1 MLATL
6 ITLVTFLLLL
16 RAVFHSSSFPDIAN
30 LIKSTINKSTVNKQV
45 KLHKQLK
52 GTQVSESDKTRN
64 ENGCSC
70 PKSDGTVWKRTLRSE
85 NGRSSPKSVRTVR
98 NSIGTV
104 RIRMKESEIGRN
116 CLETDRKQLTRWDQC
131 SSVFPVLSFA
141 FLSIPSLPPPE
152 SCQQDINSW
161 ILVKFWN
168 RSFLNAPWIIWRPS
182 LRHASVLWITPTLYR
197 R

>member
-30 LIKSTINKSTVNKQV
+30 LIKSTINKSIVNNQV

-52 GTQVSESDKTRN
+52 GTQVSESDRTRN

-85 NGRSSPKSVRTVR
+85 NGRSSQSEPSEIRSEPSEFGWKCPKSC
-98 NSIGTV
+98 GTV
-104 RIRMKESEIGRN
+104 WKQTGNNLLAEINVLQFFQFFLLLFFQFLR
-116 CLETDRKQLTRWDQC
+116 CLLLK
-131 SSVFPVLSFA
+131 VV
-141 FLSIPSLPPPE
+141 
-152 SCQQDINSW
+152 NK
-161 ILVKFWN
+161 IL
-168 RSFLNAPWIIWRPS
+168 I
-182 LRHASVLWITPTLYR
+182 HEY
-197 R
+197 